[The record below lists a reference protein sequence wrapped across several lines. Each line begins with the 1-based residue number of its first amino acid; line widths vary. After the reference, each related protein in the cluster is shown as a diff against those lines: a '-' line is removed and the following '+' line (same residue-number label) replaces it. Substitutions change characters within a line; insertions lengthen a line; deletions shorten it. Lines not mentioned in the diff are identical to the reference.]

1 MPQQA
6 PLKLYNPILLLAH
19 LMAVLCYCMFHQR
32 RRVAGGRDPAF
43 GGVERGFVC
52 FSLHAHSLFVA
63 CWCASSV
70 PSASLSSR
78 LTASRPCFEG
88 RGGIR
93 KQGWVGKKE
102 ERIQV
107 LWFNLTCQDLT
118 NCFFFLD
125 RWFEVQNE
133 GTEGSFRAN
142 VGDSLL
148 FPGCMRRG
156 GGVGGWP
163 GLQR

>member
-1 MPQQA
+1 MGGEKRKKGSRCCGLTSPA
-6 PLKLYNPILLLAH
+6 KILQT
-19 LMAVLCYCMFHQR
+19 V
-32 RRVAGGRDPAF
+32 
-43 GGVERGFVC
+43 
-52 FSLHAHSLFVA
+52 
-63 CWCASSV
+63 
-70 PSASLSSR
+70 
-78 LTASRPCFEG
+78 
-88 RGGIR
+88 
-93 KQGWVGKKE
+93 
-102 ERIQV
+102 
-107 LWFNLTCQDLT
+107 
-118 NCFFFLD
+118 FFFLD

>member
-1 MPQQA
+1 M
-6 PLKLYNPILLLAH
+6 
-19 LMAVLCYCMFHQR
+19 
-32 RRVAGGRDPAF
+32 
-43 GGVERGFVC
+43 
-52 FSLHAHSLFVA
+52 
-63 CWCASSV
+63 
-70 PSASLSSR
+70 
-78 LTASRPCFEG
+78 
-88 RGGIR
+88 GGILPLEER
-93 KQGWVGKKE
+93 RGALFALVYMLTRCLLHVGAPALCRQPRYHHVWQLRGHVLKGEEELENRDGWEKKE

-133 GTEGSFRAN
+133 GTEGSFRAD

-156 GGVGGWP
+156 GGGVGVARITEMILP
-163 GLQR
+163 FILALNRAPSSLPKPC

>member
-1 MPQQA
+1 M
-6 PLKLYNPILLLAH
+6 
-19 LMAVLCYCMFHQR
+19 
-32 RRVAGGRDPAF
+32 
-43 GGVERGFVC
+43 
-52 FSLHAHSLFVA
+52 
-63 CWCASSV
+63 
-70 PSASLSSR
+70 
-78 LTASRPCFEG
+78 
-88 RGGIR
+88 
-93 KQGWVGKKE
+93 GKKE

-156 GGVGGWP
+156 GGVGGGGQDYRDDP
-163 GLQR
+163 AIHPSSKQSPVFPPQTLLIPF